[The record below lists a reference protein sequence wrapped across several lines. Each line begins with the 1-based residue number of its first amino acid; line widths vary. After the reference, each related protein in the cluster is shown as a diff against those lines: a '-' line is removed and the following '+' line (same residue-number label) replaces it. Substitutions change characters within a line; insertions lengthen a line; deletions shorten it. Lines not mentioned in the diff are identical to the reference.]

1 MTLRVISLG
10 ALLMTATIYAADN
23 EIYIEQSGTQAN
35 IDLEQ
40 LGSGNIIGGLESTPG
55 SMNPLDLDGNVMTLD
70 INMIGNSNKFLGDIC
85 ADSYTGFFQFDG
97 DSNVFTMQTDPNN
110 TFGADSSNLNVNVTG
125 NTNLFTLNQATTAL
139 ASQLDLD
146 WIINGD
152 DNQITSNIN
161 YDGATNYMDIDGNS
175 NTISFTGSGYA
186 GGYFY
191 WDHTGNNTAL
201 NVQQLSTQDNDWLKI
216 ISTSS
221 NTGNNTSSFC
231 IIQNDQGTSTGC

>member
-1 MTLRVISLG
+1 MTGDFGHMTLKLISLV

-40 LGSGNIIGGLESTPG
+40 IGSGNIIGGLESTPG

-70 INMIGNSNKFLGDIC
+70 INMIGNSNKFLGDIW

-146 WIINGD
+146 WIIN
-152 DNQITSNIN
+152 
-161 YDGATNYMDIDGNS
+161 
-175 NTISFTGSGYA
+175 
-186 GGYFY
+186 
-191 WDHTGNNTAL
+191 
-201 NVQQLSTQDNDWLKI
+201 LSLI
-216 ISTSS
+216 HI
-221 NTGNNTSSFC
+221 
-231 IIQNDQGTSTGC
+231 